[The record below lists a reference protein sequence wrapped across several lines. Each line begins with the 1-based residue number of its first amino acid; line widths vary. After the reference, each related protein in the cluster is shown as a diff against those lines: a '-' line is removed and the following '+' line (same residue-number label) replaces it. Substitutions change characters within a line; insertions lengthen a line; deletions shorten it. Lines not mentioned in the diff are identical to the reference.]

1 MLYNREDLIEAFGEE
16 LIYIDKNYNFN
27 VDNVVFDNRE
37 TTENSL
43 FVARKGE
50 NTDGHF
56 FIKATLE
63 NNNSTVIL
71 AEYIP
76 DDVKQNPRIILVKN
90 TVKAFEKLAIFSRA
104 RLKGNIIGIT
114 GSVGKTSTKDAF
126 YHCFSNLGKSFCSQH
141 SFNNYNGILTTL
153 SNIPKDME
161 YCICEMGMNTY
172 GEMDVIR
179 NLLKPEIAVILNVKP
194 AHLGNF
200 KNEEEI
206 AIEKSK
212 IIDKNNT
219 KAVILN
225 LDNKWFEFLK
235 KQAENCGI
243 KNIITFGIDENADVV
258 LKKHVIENNLAKVEY
273 IVENKVYN
281 CTLNN
286 IDYNI
291 AYNCMAILAVA
302 LYLKID
308 INKILES
315 FSTIESTRGR
325 NNIEYTNYEFN
336 GKNINLTLINGSY
349 NAVAPETFIT
359 GLNLM
364 DNIFKQGKNNR
375 KICIWGD
382 MLECGEKA
390 AEFHLSLKKYILNN
404 KIDLLVTIGES
415 MKLLNNSL
423 KDENIRTLHFG
434 DIDDLINNIK
444 EILNDKD
451 LVFIKSS
458 KGIKT
463 YKILNYLVKNKMKI
477 FL

>member
-1 MLYNREDLIEAFGEE
+1 MFYSREDLIKALGEE
-16 LIYIDKNYNFN
+16 LIYIDKKYNFN
-27 VDNVVFDNRE
+27 IDNVVFDNRE
-37 TTENSL
+37 ATENSL
-43 FVARKGE
+43 FIARKGE
-50 NTDGHF
+50 NTDGHN

-63 NNNSTVIL
+63 NNNSVVIL

-76 DDVKQNPRIILVKN
+76 DDIKQNSKIILVKN
-90 TVKAFEKLAIFSRA
+90 TMKAFEKLAIFSRA
-104 RLKGNIIGIT
+104 RLKGNVIGIT

-126 YHCFSNLGKSFCSQH
+126 YHCFSTLGKSFCNQQ
-141 SFNNYNGILTTL
+141 SFNNYSGILTTL
-153 SNIPKDME
+153 SNTPKDTE
-161 YCICEMGMNTY
+161 YCIYEMGMNTY
-172 GEMDVIR
+172 GEMDIAKKLV
-179 NLLKPEIAVILNVKP
+179 KPEIAVILNVKP

-212 IIDKNNT
+212 IIDKDNT

-225 LDNKWFEFLK
+225 LDNKWFDFLK

-243 KNIITFGIDENADVV
+243 KNIITFGIDEKADIV
-258 LKKHVIENNLAKVEY
+258 LKKHIIENNIAKVQY
-273 IVENKVYN
+273 TVKNKIYN
-281 CTLNN
+281 CNLNN
-286 IDYNI
+286 LDYNI
-291 AYNCMAILAVA
+291 AYNCMTIIATA

-463 YKILNYLVKNKMKI
+463 YKILNYLVKNKMKRFI
-477 FL
+477 

>member
-1 MLYNREDLIEAFGEE
+1 MLYNKESLIEALGEE

-27 VDNVVFDNRE
+27 IDNVIFDNRE
-37 TTENSL
+37 VTKNSL
-43 FVARKGE
+43 FIARKGE
-50 NTDGHF
+50 NTDGHN

-63 NNNSTVIL
+63 NNNSVVIL

-76 DDVKQNPRIILVKN
+76 DNIEQNSRIILVKN
-90 TVKAFEKLAIFSRA
+90 TIKAFEKLAIFSRA

-126 YHCFSNLGKSFCSQH
+126 YHCFSDLGKSFCNQQ
-141 SFNNYNGILTTL
+141 SFNSYNGILTTL
-153 SNIPKDME
+153 SNTPKDTK

-172 GEMDVIR
+172 GEMDVIK
-179 NLLKPEIAVILNVKP
+179 NLIKPEIAVILNVKP

-212 IIDKNNT
+212 IIDRNNT
-219 KAVILN
+219 KVVILN

-235 KQAENCGI
+235 KQAEDYGI
-243 KNIITFGIDENADVV
+243 KNIITFGVDKNADIV
-258 LKKHVIENNLAKVEY
+258 LKKHVIENNVAKVQYE
-273 IVENKVYN
+273 VENKIYN
-281 CTLNN
+281 CVLNN
-286 IDYNI
+286 LDYNI
-291 AYNCMAILAVA
+291 AYNCMTILATA

-325 NNIEYTNYEFN
+325 NNIEYTDYEFN

-349 NAVAPETFIT
+349 NAVTPETFIT

-364 DNIFKQGKNNR
+364 DIIFKQGNNKR
-375 KICIWGD
+375 KVCVWGD

-390 AEFHLSLKKYILNN
+390 AEFHLSLKKYLIDN
-404 KIDLLVTIGES
+404 KIDLLVTVGEN
-415 MKLLNNSL
+415 MELLNNSL

-434 DIDDLINNIK
+434 DINDLINNIK
-444 EILNDKD
+444 EILNDRD

-458 KGIKT
+458 KGMKT